1 MSTYDAQEDA
11 KIEALLR
18 TMDTFILNKLCRTNA
33 KKLNDLITYH
43 FDSNASCTRARLALN
58 AGLKL
63 GLSETNCIAI
73 AASCELI
80 HNASLLHDDIQDGD
94 TQRRGK
100 EAAWSRFDKST
111 AMCAGTLMLSAA
123 FDAIN
128 SIQPYS
134 PTLVAHLHQ
143 RTADLICGQTL
154 DLSFASQP
162 VNLEGYLNIAALK
175 SGSLLALP
183 LELVMIAS
191 NQISALSDATI
202 AGQSFAVAYQIA
214 DDLNDV
220 HDDQTR
226 GTCNIISVLEQ
237 IHLDK
242 TLATSEAMHLMQAHL
257 VKAESH
263 AARLP
268 AHSGDFLVSLCGKLS
283 LEEA

>member
-1 MSTYDAQEDA
+1 MSTYDAQEDL

-18 TMDTFILNKLCRTNA
+18 TMDALILNKLCRADA
-33 KKLNDLITYH
+33 KKLNDLIIYH
-43 FDSNASCTRARLALN
+43 FDSNASCARARLALT
-58 AGLKL
+58 AGLAL
-63 GLSETNCIAI
+63 GLSDNTCIAI

-123 FDAIN
+123 FDTIHQ
-128 SIQPYS
+128 SQPDFYR
-134 PTLVAHLHQ
+134 LVSHLHQ

-154 DLSFASQP
+154 DLSYAAQP
-162 VNLEGYLNIAALK
+162 VSLEGYLNIATLK

-191 NQISALSDATI
+191 QQNSALSDATI
-202 AGQSFAVAYQIA
+202 AGQAFAVAYQIA

-237 IHLDK
+237 LHLDK
-242 TLATSEAMHLMQAHL
+242 TSATTEAMHVMQTHL
-257 VKAESH
+257 LKAETH
-263 AARLP
+263 AAQLP
-268 AHSGDFLVSLCGKLS
+268 AHSGEFLMSLCGKLS
-283 LEEA
+283 LEEV

>member
-1 MSTYDAQEDA
+1 MSSHNAQEDI

-18 TMDTFILNKLCRTNA
+18 AMDALILNKLCRTDA
-33 KKLNDLITYH
+33 KKLNDLIIYH
-43 FDSNASCTRARLALN
+43 FDSNASCARARLALT
-58 AGLKL
+58 AGLTL
-63 GLSETNCIAI
+63 GLSDSTCIAL

-123 FDAIN
+123 FDTIHQV
-128 SIQPYS
+128 QPDS
-134 PTLVAHLHQ
+134 PRLVSHLHQ

-154 DLSFASQP
+154 DLSYSAQP
-162 VNLEGYLNIAALK
+162 VNLEGYLNIATLK

-183 LELVMIAS
+183 LELVMITS
-191 NQISALSDATI
+191 QQYRALSDATI

-214 DDLNDV
+214 DDLNDL

-237 IHLDK
+237 RHLDK
-242 TLATSEAMHLMQAHL
+242 TLATSEAMHLMQTHL
-257 VKAESH
+257 LKAERH
-263 AARLP
+263 AALLP
-268 AHSGDFLVSLCGKLS
+268 AHSGEFLMSLCGKLS

>member
-1 MSTYDAQEDA
+1 MSSYNAQEDV

-18 TMDTFILNKLCRTNA
+18 TMDALILNKLCRTDA
-33 KKLNDLITYH
+33 KKLNDLIIYH
-43 FDSNASCTRARLALN
+43 FDSHASCARARLALT
-58 AGLKL
+58 AGLAL
-63 GLSETNCIAI
+63 GLSDSTCIAI

-123 FDAIN
+123 FDTIHQ
-128 SIQPYS
+128 SQPDS
-134 PTLVAHLHQ
+134 ARLVSQLHL

-154 DLSFASQP
+154 DLSYAAQP
-162 VNLEGYLNIAALK
+162 VDLEGYLNIATLK

-191 NQISALSDATI
+191 QQNNALSDATL

-237 IHLDK
+237 LHLDK
-242 TLATSEAMHLMQAHL
+242 TLATTEAMHIMQTHL
-257 VKAESH
+257 LKAETH
-263 AARLP
+263 AAQLP
-268 AHSGDFLVSLCGKLS
+268 AHSGEFLMSLCGKLS

>member
-1 MSTYDAQEDA
+1 MSSYNAQEDL

-18 TMDTFILNKLCRTNA
+18 NMDALILKKLCRTDA
-33 KKLNDLITYH
+33 KKLNDLIIYH
-43 FDSNASCTRARLALN
+43 FDSNASCARARLALT
-58 AGLKL
+58 AGMAL
-63 GLSETNCIAI
+63 GLSDSICIAL

-123 FDAIN
+123 FDTIHQ
-128 SIQPYS
+128 IQPDS
-134 PTLVAHLHQ
+134 SRLVSHLHL

-154 DLSFASQP
+154 DLSYAAQP

-191 NQISALSDATI
+191 RQISALSDATI

-220 HDDQTR
+220 YDDQTR

-237 IHLDK
+237 LHLDK
-242 TLATSEAMHLMQAHL
+242 TLATTEAMHLMQTHL
-257 VKAESH
+257 LKAETH
-263 AARLP
+263 AAQLP
-268 AHSGDFLVSLCGKLS
+268 AHSGEFLMSLCGKLS

>member
-1 MSTYDAQEDA
+1 MSTYDAQQDL
-11 KIEALLR
+11 KIETLLR
-18 TMDTFILNKLCRTNA
+18 TMDSFILNKLCRTDA
-33 KKLNDLITYH
+33 KKLNDLIIYH

-58 AGLKL
+58 AGLSL
-63 GLSETNCIAI
+63 GLSESVSIAI

-100 EAAWSRFDKST
+100 EAAWSRFDTST

-123 FDAIN
+123 FDTIN
-128 SIQPYS
+128 SIKPYS
-134 PTLVAHLHQ
+134 PTLFTHLHQ

-154 DLSFASQP
+154 DLSYAAQP
-162 VNLEGYLNIAALK
+162 VNLEGYLNIASLK

-191 NQISALSDATI
+191 NHNNALSDATH

-242 TLATSEAMHLMQAHL
+242 TLATSEAMHLMQVQL
-257 VKAESH
+257 LKAESH
-263 AARLP
+263 AAQLP
-268 AHSGDFLVSLCGKLS
+268 AHSGDFLVRLCGKLS
-283 LEEA
+283 FEEA

>member
-1 MSTYDAQEDA
+1 MSSYNAQEDI

-18 TMDTFILNKLCRTNA
+18 NMDALILNKLCRTDA
-33 KKLNDLITYH
+33 KKLNDLIIYH
-43 FDSNASCTRARLALN
+43 FDSNASCARARLALT
-58 AGLKL
+58 AGLAL
-63 GLSETNCIAI
+63 GLSENTCIAL

-123 FDAIN
+123 FDTIN

-134 PTLVAHLHQ
+134 SKLVAHLHQ

-154 DLSFASQP
+154 DLSYASQP
-162 VNLEGYLNIAALK
+162 VNLEGYLNIASLK

-191 NQISALSDATI
+191 HQISAISDATI

-237 IHLDK
+237 THLDK

-257 VKAESH
+257 LKAETH
-263 AARLP
+263 AAQLP
-268 AHSGDFLVSLCGKLS
+268 AHSGEFLMSLCGKLS
-283 LEEA
+283 LEEV